1 MQVCYKDEAAVL
13 VRSCGLSRAAI
24 LALCSQVNK
33 QLDPKTAIIRTGGH
47 WLTCGG
53 GLQEGRPSTWT
64 DALTTVARSHTC
76 LHVCPHIVFKA
87 VLCSGDIITLPC
99 AGDATSGESPLD
111 LLSRRSDLSIL
122 FQAALAAGDEFVKT
136 LNGE

>member
-1 MQVCYKDEAAVL
+1 M
-13 VRSCGLSRAAI
+13 SSII
-24 LALCSQVNK
+24 LHLFPQVNK

-47 WLTCGG
+47 WLACGVC
-53 GLQEGRPSTWT
+53 LQEGRLRTWT
-64 DALTTVARSHTC
+64 DALTTVARSHIC
-76 LHVCPHIVFKA
+76 LHVCSHIVFQLPLVA
-87 VLCSGDIITLPC
+87 GDIITLPC

-111 LLSRRSDLSIL
+111 LLARRSDLSIL